1 MKKKYLEK
9 FACVSLAATMVL
21 TLTACG
27 GQSSGNSSDN
37 AGTNTESS
45 LGNDADTNTDNS
57 ADESV
62 ADNAEAAGNVNYK
75 GNVNYV
81 DIAKQLQA
89 DQTVDLNGLS
99 SEKYSIT
106 GYAQGYDF
114 DDAWMGAIT
123 QMASSG
129 CEVILGSGSS
139 DFAFNFGGVDRTN
152 SELKVG
158 GVDSLTPAFQDL
170 LDGGVYTF
178 CAGSYP
184 SMIAPAYASVIRA
197 LEGNKLIDADGN
209 PASIGMSHWI
219 ATSSDELADMIANDC
234 AGNYAV
240 DTGLFSQML
249 TCDYDTFMKLAENID
264 YDTMMTNKA
273 AFADTEKVSLSKAY
287 KIGVLINDTTSD
299 ESLSYQEYAK
309 YLADEFGFTVTFSES
324 TGGTPTEETN
334 QIQTWA
340 SAGYDAVISMSSG
353 SIYDQADLC
362 ASNGMVLEMYA
373 AHPMAED
380 KADLDTLES
389 YCGAVGPTTY
399 NEAEVGYKL
408 AKYYIEQGYTKYAI
422 FGGSIAFGAET
433 HAYRVAGIFAAMIE
447 DETGVT
453 CEDFN

>member
-1 MKKKYLEK
+1 MKKKLLK
-9 FACVSLAATMVL
+9 KIACTSLAAAMVL
-21 TLTACG
+21 ALTACG
-27 GQSSGNSSDN
+27 GQAGGNSNDN
-37 AGTNTESS
+37 AGANT
-45 LGNDADTNTDNS
+45 ADSADNNTDSNAGNS
-57 ADESV
+57 ADESA
-62 ADNAEAAGNVNYK
+62 ADSSETAGNVNYK

-89 DQTVDLNGLS
+89 DRTVDLNGLS

-114 DDAWMGAIT
+114 DDPWMGAIT

-129 CEVILGSGSS
+129 CEVVLGSGSS

-152 SELKVG
+152 SEVKVG

-184 SMIAPAYASVIRA
+184 SMIAPAYAAIIRA
-197 LEGNKLIDADGN
+197 LEGNKLMDADGN
-209 PASIGMSHWI
+209 PAAVGMSHWI
-219 ATSSDELADMIANDC
+219 ATSSSELADMIASDC

-240 DTGLFSQML
+240 NTGLFSELL
-249 TCDYDTFMKLAENID
+249 TCDYDKFIELTENID
-264 YDTMMTNKA
+264 YDTMMANKA
-273 AFADTEKVSLSKAY
+273 TYADTEKATLSKAY
-287 KIGVLINDTTSD
+287 KIGVLLNDTTSD
-299 ESLSYQEYAK
+299 ESLAYQEYAK
-309 YLADEFGFTVTFSES
+309 YLAEEFGFTVTFSES
-324 TGGTPTEETN
+324 TGGAPTEEAN

-340 SAGYDAVISMSSG
+340 SAGYDAVLSMSSG
-353 SIYDQADLC
+353 SIYDEADLC
-362 ASNGMVLEMYA
+362 AANGMVLEMYA
-373 AHPMAED
+373 AHPTAED
-380 KADLDTLES
+380 KADLNTLES

-399 NEAEVGYKL
+399 NEAQVGYKL
-408 AKYYIEQGYTKYAI
+408 GKYYIEQGYTKYAI

-447 DETGVT
+447 DETGVV